1 MNDWFG
7 ILLPLWLMFLFPPK
21 KDDMNSPYKKE
32 VINAPKPKDQLKD
45 SNYIGTPCE
54 IDKNGQCIRHKHK
67 NG

>member
-32 VINAPKPKDQLKD
+32 VINTPKPKDQ
-45 SNYIGTPCE
+45 
-54 IDKNGQCIRHKHK
+54 
-67 NG
+67 